1 MHEERNPM
9 VRLVNPTPHKPTIYP
24 AMQLPK
30 LNVIAPPARDPGL
43 PSRIP
48 QPAPQPKPVK

>member
-1 MHEERNPM
+1 M

-24 AMQLPK
+24 AVALPK
-30 LNVIAPPARDPGL
+30 LNVITPPSRDPGL
-43 PSRIP
+43 PSRVT